1 MTPTLQDRKRELRRM
16 VLTARD
22 ALAQDIH
29 RAASRAI
36 SARML
41 ALPEFANATAILA
54 YLNFGSE
61 FDTAQLIAA
70 ILRSGKALVLPRVD
84 RDRRVLTLHRVDDL
98 RDSLQ
103 PGIWGIR
110 EPDPQRCPEVVPE
123 SVDFVVIPGVV
134 FTPKCARL
142 GYGGGFYD
150 WLIPAL
156 RPEVSLV
163 APAFAL
169 QVIEDIPTT
178 PSDRYVDC
186 VVTESNLYVR
196 SELK

>member
-16 VLTARD
+16 VLKARD
-22 ALAQDIH
+22 ALAQDAH
-29 RAASRAI
+29 QAASRAI
-36 SARML
+36 TVRIL
-41 ALPEFANATAILA
+41 ALPEYANAAAVLA

-61 FDTAQLIAA
+61 FDTAELIAA
-70 ILRSGKALVLPRVD
+70 ILASGKALILPRVD

-98 RDSLQ
+98 RDSVQ

-110 EPDPQRCPEVVPE
+110 EPDPQRCPEVAPE
-123 SVDFVVIPGVV
+123 SVDLVVVPGVA

-150 WLIPAL
+150 WLIPAR
-156 RPEVSLV
+156 RPRVSLV

-169 QVIEDIPTT
+169 QVVEEIPTT
-178 PSDRYVDC
+178 SSDRYVDR
-186 VVTESNLYVR
+186 VVTESNLFVR
-196 SELK
+196 SQLE

>member
-1 MTPTLQDRKRELRRM
+1 MSLPPQDRKRELRRT
-16 VLTARD
+16 VLSARD
-22 ALAQDIH
+22 ALAQDTH

-36 SARML
+36 TARIL
-41 ALPEFANATAILA
+41 ALPEYANATAILA

-61 FDTAQLIAA
+61 FSTAELIAA
-70 ILRSGKALVLPRVD
+70 ILARGKALVLPRVD

-98 RDSLQ
+98 SDSVQ

-110 EPDPQRCPEVVPE
+110 EPDPQRCPEVAPE
-123 SVDFVVIPGVV
+123 SVDFVVVPGVA

-156 RPEVSLV
+156 RPPVTLV

-169 QVIEDIPTT
+169 QVFEEIPTT
-178 PSDRYVDC
+178 PSDGYVER
-186 VVTESNLYVR
+186 VVTESNMFVR
-196 SELK
+196 SQFK